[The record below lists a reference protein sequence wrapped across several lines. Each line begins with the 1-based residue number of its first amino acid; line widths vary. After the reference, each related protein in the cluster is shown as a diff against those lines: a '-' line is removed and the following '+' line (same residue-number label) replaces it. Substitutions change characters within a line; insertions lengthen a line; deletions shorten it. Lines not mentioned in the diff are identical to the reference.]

1 MKVIHLHFK
10 KSQYCAWYRMPL
22 TCILETLG
30 PAFLDIQKEYRGDES
45 EYELCTEIGEKII
58 QEMRTASQK
67 GENIA
72 IIQLDDNDYKKL
84 FSGKNIHITITQ
96 ILGDNEVEAKLGFPT
111 YASIAFR

>member
-58 QEMRTASQK
+58 QRMRTASQL
-67 GENIA
+67 EIM
-72 IIQLDDNDYKKL
+72 KL
-84 FSGKNIHITITQ
+84 KRNS
-96 ILGDNEVEAKLGFPT
+96 V
-111 YASIAFR
+111 FRHMLQ